1 MVSIIFMYNLM
12 IAIGFSGSLNDAMCI
27 CGPNC
32 FIACYVCVRKVFYAY
47 LVCKQLISALS
58 WVNRCFL
65 GDPLMFRGTPFL
77 HQMQTFLKISQ
88 GAVLTFVRSSNQTQC
103 FV

>member
-1 MVSIIFMYNLM
+1 MYNLM

-58 WVNRCFL
+58 WVNR
-65 GDPLMFRGTPFL
+65 
-77 HQMQTFLKISQ
+77 
-88 GAVLTFVRSSNQTQC
+88 
-103 FV
+103 